1 MMFKFMTVEVDNG
14 EIYIS
19 RKEDYISTTK
29 YILVYFDWMYLIKFI
44 VIN

>member
-1 MMFKFMTVEVDNG
+1 MIKFMSVEIDNG
-14 EIYIS
+14 DIYIS
-19 RKEDYISTTK
+19 HKEDYISTTK